1 MLTLTRGSGAF
12 PGLHGVR
19 QLESR
24 CHVQRESGS
33 NQFPG
38 WQRRNRN
45 QLYFRRKYTMTR
57 MRCLSVSLLATLL
70 LLVLAA
76 PVARAQSMF
85 GNLTGNVVDPAGA
98 VVVGADVTAKLTL
111 SGEVRKTVT
120 NRDGFFALTG
130 LPAAA
135 YDITVTAKTFE
146 RYHATNITL
155 SGGESRTM
163 TITLKVGAATDT
175 VEVSASVTDLAPIA
189 SGEKSYTISSADL
202 EQLALVG
209 RDATEIMNIMPG
221 AILSSNGGVNRL
233 SNDSQTITIAATAGE
248 GPLSNANINGQLVDV
263 TMDGGHTLDP
273 GQPGNAVPVTANQDM
288 ISEIKI
294 MTSNFTAD
302 NPKGPVVVNTV
313 TKIGGHDFHGDFH
326 LYARNNAL
334 NSYEKEEEVQNN
346 IAVAAGGIN
355 EPKATTHMYYPGGSF
370 SGPIIIPH
378 TGFNKS
384 RQKLF
389 FFDGFEKAFQLSDAG
404 ITRAYVLTPAMQG
417 GDYSQ
422 VNSYNG
428 TGGSTVINVEGGNIL
443 EGTPAMPIKSEDV
456 SWTGAPWYAFTEG
469 AGMARANNCTISAT
483 GVMASVCMDPNGHAL
498 LASGLAQA
506 QPTTLNAVPIYD
518 NSPVAFNYIKDITEP
533 ANLSQNMAKVEWD
546 VSDNTKLTVGWSRE
560 RQAEYWVMGLWD
572 SPADD
577 AVPMATPS
585 IEANQSDFVSATLMH
600 VFSPSTTS
608 ETKFFY
614 TFINIP
620 GTLENPTLVQ
630 RASLPG
636 WTLQGIYDPPTSPAI
651 APWGAGYPDLGEIG
665 NTYHPNLITWKKI
678 PAFGEDLTRVFG
690 RHETKFGFYAEH
702 IDNTQDNWE
711 QYNGTYTW
719 AWYGQAAW
727 AGVNSGSF
735 TGNMYADTAM
745 GFGAQ
750 GYTEQAQPPP
760 SVQGINDIAGYAQ
773 DNWKVSRHVT
783 AQYGIRLDHYGKPY
797 QPIYGTA
804 VFNPGEYINDP
815 AFIADNTGIDW
826 HFRNPAIPLSGTT
839 SRFVFFEPRLGIAYD
854 VFGNGKTI
862 ARGGIGW
869 YRAYDGLG
877 NPLAQLTAVG
887 SIVRNVCE
895 GLNNASCGG
904 MDDVEQYRSAKPN
917 FFGATSLVAGTVT
930 NTDVAPISPT
940 VVQAGDTEQPLVTTY
955 SATIDQKL
963 PWKLNLETSY
973 VGNIARDYDGTQQN
987 GSGYAAAI
995 NLNTFPVGALLIPER
1010 TGVPC
1015 NPVTQPAGNP
1025 ETPAYC
1031 EQMLRP
1037 LVNYGALPEVMLAGL
1052 GRFDSLQASLQ
1063 RNTGFATLMI
1073 NYTYSKLYADG
1084 AITHGYPD
1092 NGNSEFYGVSPSDRP
1107 QVLSAAY
1114 IINLPKLNEA
1124 NTIVKEVAGGWEFS
1138 GITQI
1143 EDGANLTSNTGYNF
1157 GVTYNSVYGAS
1168 PVPNG
1173 PNGQVSVAQ
1182 NDTTLLGSPDIQL
1195 QPELICDP
1203 RKGNAKGVYLNV
1215 NCFAIP
1221 PGNGINGTMK
1231 MPYFPSP
1238 KYWKSD
1244 LTLMKNF
1251 KIKQKQ
1257 SIQFRAAA
1265 FNFLNHGLTSFK
1277 SNDVDLSLNHTNV
1290 SVPTGF
1296 YGDANT
1302 PAFLQ
1307 AGNSF
1312 GKATQHYGQRIVE
1325 FSTKYSF

>member
-1 MLTLTRGSGAF
+1 
-12 PGLHGVR
+12 
-19 QLESR
+19 
-24 CHVQRESGS
+24 
-33 NQFPG
+33 
-38 WQRRNRN
+38 
-45 QLYFRRKYTMTR
+45 MTR

-85 GNLTGNVVDPAGA
+85 GNLTGTVIDPAGA
-98 VVVGADVTAKLTL
+98 VVVGADVTAKLTA
-111 SGEVRKTVT
+111 SGEVRKTIT
-120 NRDGFFALTG
+120 NKDGFFAFTS
-130 LPAAA
+130 LPAATF
-135 YDITVTAKTFE
+135 DITVTAKTFE

-155 SGGESRTM
+155 TGGESRTM
-163 TITLKVGAATDT
+163 TVTLKVGAASDT

-209 RDATEIMNIMPG
+209 RDANEIVTIMPG
-221 AILSSNGGVNRL
+221 AILNSNSGVNRAGTDNQTL
-233 SNDSQTITIAATAGE
+233 VMNVSNGV
-248 GPLSNANINGQLVDV
+248 GVLGNANINGQAVDV
-263 TMDGGHTLDP
+263 TMDGGHTFDP
-273 GQPGNAVPVTANQDM
+273 GAVGSAVPVTANQDM
-288 ISEIKI
+288 ISEIKV

-334 NSYEKEEEVQNN
+334 NSYEKEEGVQNE
-346 IAVAAGGIN
+346 IAVKAGGLNI
-355 EPKATTHMYYPGGSF
+355 PKPLTHMYYPGGSF
-370 SGPIIIPH
+370 SGPVIIPH

-389 FFDGFEKAFQLSDAG
+389 FFESFEKAFQVQDAG
-404 ITRAYVLTPAMQG
+404 FDRAYVLTPAMQG
-417 GDYSQ
+417 GDYSA
-422 VNSYNG
+422 VNAYNG
-428 TGGSTVINVEGGNIL
+428 TNGSTVINVEGGNIL
-443 EGTPAMPIKSEDV
+443 EGTPAMPIKSENA
-456 SWTGAPWYAFTEG
+456 SWTGAPWYAYTVGPQESQN
-469 AGMARANNCTISAT
+469 RANNCTITSQ
-483 GVMASVCMDPNGHAL
+483 GVMAPVCTNPNGHAL
-498 LASGLAQA
+498 LVSGLHQA
-506 QPTTLNAVPIYD
+506 QPTTTNGVPIYD
-518 NSPVAFNYIKDITEP
+518 DSSVAFNYIQDITQDL
-533 ANLSQNMAKVEWD
+533 NLYQNMAKVEWD
-546 VSDNTKLTVGWSRE
+546 VSDNTKVTVVYSRE
-560 RQAEYWVMGLWD
+560 RQAADWKLGLWKQPGD
-572 SPADD
+572 N
-577 AVPMATPS
+577 AVPMATPTL
-585 IEANQSDFVSATLMH
+585 ANDGSDFINATLMH

-614 TFINIP
+614 TYENYP
-620 GTLENPTLVQ
+620 GGLGDPSLVQ
-630 RASLPG
+630 RAFLPG
-636 WTLQGIYDPPTSPAI
+636 WTLHGIYGSLTAPSI
-651 APWGAGYPDLGEIG
+651 APWGSGYPTLGEIG
-665 NTYHPNLITWKKI
+665 NAYHPNFVCWKKI
-678 PAFGEDLTRVFG
+678 PAFGEDLTKVFG
-690 RHETKFGFYAEH
+690 RHETKYGTYVEH
-702 IDNTQDNWE
+702 INNTQDQWAN
-711 QYNGTYTW
+711 YNGNYSW
-719 AWYGQAAW
+719 AWYGQSGW

-750 GYTEQAQPPP
+750 GYTEQAQPPAN
-760 SVQGINDIAGYAQ
+760 SAQVNTLAFYAQ
-773 DNWKVSRHVT
+773 DNWKVSRRVT

-797 QPIYGTA
+797 QPIYGTG

-826 HFRNPAIPLSGTT
+826 HFRNPAIPLSGTNT
-839 SRFVFFEPRLGIAYD
+839 RFVFFEPRLGISYD

-869 YRAYDGLG
+869 YRSYDGMGNGAAQSLALG
-877 NPLAQLTAVG
+877 SVSQ
-887 SIVRNVCE
+887 SVCG
-895 GLNNASCGG
+895 GLNPASCGG
-904 MDDVEQYRSAKPN
+904 MDDVDRYRQPMPN
-917 FFGATSLVAGTVT
+917 FFGATALAAGTVT
-930 NTDVAPISPT
+930 NTNVAPISPT
-940 VVQAGDTEQPLVTTY
+940 TVQQGNTQEPLVTTY

-963 PWKLNLETSY
+963 PGKLNLEASY
-973 VGNIARDYDGTQQN
+973 VGNISRDLDQ
-987 GSGYAAAI
+987 A
-995 NLNTFPVGALLIPER
+995 LNYNAMPVGSLLIPIE

-1015 NPVTQPAGNP
+1015 NPATEPYGNP

-1031 EQMLRP
+1031 AQMLRP
-1037 LVNYGALPEVMLAGL
+1037 MVNYGTMTEVAEAGL

-1073 NYTYSKLYADG
+1073 NYTYSKMYADG
-1084 AITHGYPD
+1084 AYSHGYVD
-1092 NGNSEFYGVSPSDRP
+1092 NGNSEFYGVSTSDRP

-1114 IINLPKLNEA
+1114 VINLPKLNQA
-1124 NTIVKEVAGGWEFS
+1124 NNIVREVAGGWEFS

-1157 GVTYNSVYGAS
+1157 GVTYNNVYGAS

-1173 PNGQVSVAQ
+1173 PNGQSAASQ
-1182 NDTTLLGSPDIQL
+1182 SSSTLLGSGDIQL
-1195 QPELICDP
+1195 QPQLICDP
-1203 RKGNAKGVYLNV
+1203 RKGNPKGVWLNV

-1221 PGNGINGTMK
+1221 TGNGINGTMK

-1244 LTLMKNF
+1244 LTIMKNF
-1251 KIKQKQ
+1251 KVRQKQ

-1265 FNFLNHGLTSFK
+1265 FNFLNHGLTSFQA
-1277 SNDVDLSLNHTNV
+1277 SDVNLSLNHTNKT
-1290 SVPTGF
+1290 VPTGF

-1307 AGNSF
+1307 AGANF